1 MSAFADLISTAGV
14 LGVTKVVWE
23 ADLSRWDEDPQREG
37 RWTCRATTPK
47 AAVAVVESQGRTG
60 EEALRRVVEFL
71 KGAA

>member
-23 ADLSRWDEDPQREG
+23 ADLERWDEDPTRDG
-37 RWTCRATTPK
+37 RWTCRATAPR
-47 AAVAVVESQGRTG
+47 VGNGIVESDGRTG